1 MVFRMHLLKHRSRL
15 GRATAILAAAASLA
29 LTLVT
34 IPGPSF
40 AAPSQ
45 AELEAAQ
52 ERLMDLEREFELVVE
67 DYNLV
72 HEELDRLRARIAV
85 KELEV
90 SNIEKRMATKQDA
103 AIDLATELYK
113 GGGASGIEIVLS
125 SESLADIDKDLA
137 YLESSEEQ
145 QTEVFEDLDVARK
158 ELNRKI
164 ASLDEDR
171 SKAVTE
177 EARLTDLRTDIEAK
191 VADQRDEIEELN
203 ALIAAAERRARRRA
217 EEAAREAALAA
228 AAAAEA
234 AAPDP
239 GLVPNPAPA
248 PDGSAQTAV
257 DAALSQVGK
266 PYVWAAAGPDSY
278 DCSGLTMWAWAQ
290 AGVSLPHNSGAQY
303 AATPRVSQSDWAP
316 GDLLFFGSPI
326 HHVAMYIGGGQMV
339 EAPYSGSHVRVVSA
353 YRSDYVG
360 AGRP

>member
-1 MVFRMHLLKHRSRL
+1 MHLSKHRSRL
-15 GRATAILAAAASLA
+15 RRATAILAAAASLA
-29 LTLVT
+29 LTLVA
-34 IPGPSF
+34 IPGPSL

-52 ERLMDLEREFELVVE
+52 DRLMDLEREFEIVVE

-72 HEELDRLRARIAV
+72 HEELDSLRARIAV

-90 SNIEKRMATKQDA
+90 SNIEKRMVIKQDA

-113 GGGASGIEIVLS
+113 GGGASSIEVVLS

-145 QTEVFEDLDVARK
+145 QTKVFEDLDVARK
-158 ELNRKI
+158 DLNAKI
-164 ASLDEDR
+164 ATLDEDR
-171 SKAVTE
+171 AAAAAE
-177 EARLTDLRTDIEAK
+177 EARLEEMRVEIEAK
-191 VADQRDEIEELN
+191 VADQKDEITELN
-203 ALIAAAERRARRRA
+203 ALIQAAERRARRRA
-217 EEAAREAALAA
+217 ERAARAEALAA

-239 GLVPNPAPA
+239 GVVPNPAPA
-248 PDGSAQTAV
+248 PNASAQTAV

-290 AGVSLPHNSGAQY
+290 AGVGLPHNSGAQY
-303 AATPRVSQSDWAP
+303 AATPRVSHSDWAP

-339 EAPYSGSHVRVVSA
+339 EAPYSGSQVRVVSA

>member
-1 MVFRMHLLKHRSRL
+1 MHLPRHRSKLR
-15 GRATAILAAAASLA
+15 RATAILALTASLA

-34 IPGPSF
+34 IPGPSI

-52 ERLMDLEREFELVVE
+52 DQLMSLERDFELVVE
-67 DYNLV
+67 RYNLV
-72 HEELDRLRARIAV
+72 HEELDSLRARIAT

-90 SNIEKRMATKQDA
+90 SNIERRMSTKQQA
-103 AIDLATELYK
+103 AVDLATELYK
-113 GGGASGIEIVLS
+113 SGGASGIEVVLS

-145 QTEVFEDLDVARK
+145 QSKIFEDLDIARK
-158 ELNRKI
+158 ELNAKI

-171 SKAVTE
+171 ERAAAE
-177 EARLTDLRTDIEAK
+177 EARLADLRTDIEAK
-191 VADQRDEIEELN
+191 VEEQKDEIARLNEL
-203 ALIAAAERRARRRA
+203 IEQAERREERRA
-217 EEAAREAALAA
+217 EAAAR
-228 AAAAEA
+228 AAAEA
-234 AAPDP
+234 AAEAAEAAAADQ
-239 GLVPNPAPA
+239 GVVPNPAPA
-248 PDGSAQTAV
+248 PNGNAETAV

-266 PYVWAAAGPDSY
+266 PYQWGAAGPNSF

-290 AGVSLPHNSGAQY
+290 AGVGLPHNSGAQY
-303 AATPRVSQSDWAP
+303 GATPRVSQGDWQP

-339 EAPYSGSHVRVVSA
+339 EAPYTGASVRVVSA